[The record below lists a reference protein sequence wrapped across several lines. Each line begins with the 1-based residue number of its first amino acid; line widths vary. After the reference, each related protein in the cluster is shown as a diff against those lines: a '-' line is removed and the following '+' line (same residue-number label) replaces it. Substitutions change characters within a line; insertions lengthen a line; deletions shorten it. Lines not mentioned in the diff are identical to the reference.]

1 MIAAAKTNKKF
12 VSYGSICMVATDSAD
27 EIKQYHA
34 KYWNDLLS
42 HKFIL
47 EMAADSLPIEKFAFY
62 LRQDHVFLK
71 EFCAFLLIAR
81 QKSTDEKLKIWFDS
95 LYHSTIDSE
104 MQMQRELLISLG
116 ELSNI
121 DNDSTIAIA
130 SATLNYI
137 SFLRQV
143 SLSAKNLEV
152 IVSAMAPCPWSY
164 LEIAQK
170 LSKSHIKK
178 DVYSKWI
185 QFYSSN
191 ESQQQTKELKDIL
204 SSLYDQADDSTKMI
218 MKQHFGAAC
227 KYEYNFW
234 EEAYNVG

>member
-1 MIAAAKTNKKF
+1 MIAAGKTNKKF
-12 VSYGSICMVATDSAD
+12 VSYGTICMVTTDSAD
-27 EIKQYHA
+27 DIKQYHV
-34 KYWNDLLS
+34 KYWNDLLG

-47 EMAADSLPIEKFAFY
+47 EMAAGSLPIEKFSFY
-62 LRQDHVFLK
+62 LRQDQLFLK

-81 QKSTDEKLKIWFDS
+81 QKSTDEKLKIWFDG
-95 LYHSTIDSE
+95 LYHSTINSE
-104 MQMQRELLISLG
+104 MPMQRELLLSLG

-130 SATLNYI
+130 SATLNYV

-178 DVYSKWI
+178 DVYSKWV

-191 ESQQQTKELKDIL
+191 ESKQQIKELKIIL
-204 SSLYDQADDSTKMI
+204 SNLYDQADDSTKVII
-218 MKQHFGAAC
+218 MQHFGAAC
-227 KYEYNFW
+227 EYEYNFW
-234 EEAYNVG
+234 EAAYNMG

>member
-1 MIAAAKTNKKF
+1 
-12 VSYGSICMVATDSAD
+12 MVAADSAD
-27 EIKQYHA
+27 ELRQYHI

-47 EMAADSLPIEKFAFY
+47 EMAADSLPTEKFASY

-71 EFCAFLLIAR
+71 EYCAFLLIAR
-81 QKSTDEKLKIWFDS
+81 QKSTDQKLEIWFDR

-104 MQMQRELLISLG
+104 MRMQKELLLSLG
-116 ELSNI
+116 GISNI
-121 DNDSTIAIA
+121 DNNSNITMA

-137 SFLRQV
+137 SFLRHV
-143 SLSAKNLEV
+143 SLSANNLEV

-170 LSKSHIKK
+170 LCKGEIKN
-178 DVYSKWI
+178 DVYFKWI

-191 ESQQQTKELKDIL
+191 ESQQQVKELKSIL
-204 SSLYDQADDSTKMI
+204 SGLYDQAEDITKMT

-227 KYEYNFW
+227 KYEYDFW
-234 EEAYNVG
+234 EAAAYNME